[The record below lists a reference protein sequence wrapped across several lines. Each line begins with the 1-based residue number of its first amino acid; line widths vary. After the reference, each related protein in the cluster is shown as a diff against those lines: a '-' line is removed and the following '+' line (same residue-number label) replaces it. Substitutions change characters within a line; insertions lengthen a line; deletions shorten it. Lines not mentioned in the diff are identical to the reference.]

1 MIIVE
6 KRENIWKK
14 KFMEKNISLE
24 RIRNIGIVAH
34 IDAGKTTTTERILYY
49 TGRIYRMGEVDEGTA
64 FMDWMEQE
72 QERGITITAASTTCF
87 WRDYQI
93 NIIDTPGH
101 VDFTVEVERSL
112 KVLDGCVVIFC
123 GVGGVE
129 PQSETVWRQADR
141 YKVARIAYVNKLDR
155 IGSDFFNVVKQMEEK
170 LGAKPLI
177 LQLPYG
183 REENFQGV
191 IDLLEMKALLYDVD
205 PEGLEYRQIDI
216 PEEFKEIA
224 SEYREKLMERIAE
237 MDDLLMYK
245 FIHNEEISPLDLK
258 EGIRRATLK
267 NKVVPV
273 LCGASLRN
281 KGIQP
286 LLDAICDYLPSPL
299 DRKTITGKDPFTQ
312 EIIEREIDPEGYFSA
327 LCFKVMIDPYVGKLS
342 YFRIY
347 SGRIETG
354 MYVYNVN
361 KRIKERIQKIVRM
374 HANKQEIIEEA
385 SAGDIV
391 ACVGLKE
398 TVTGETI
405 CDEEH
410 PILLESMHFP
420 EPVISMAIE
429 PISKGDQD
437 RLSLALDKIEEED
450 PTFKVKYNNE
460 TNQTIIWGMGELH
473 LEIILERL
481 KREFNVS
488 TRVGKPQ
495 VAYKETIRK
504 KVVSEGKFIQQTGG
518 KGQYGKVVIEVE
530 PGEKNSGLV
539 FINKI
544 TRGVIPKEFIPAVE
558 EGVREAAQTGV
569 LANFPVIDIKVT
581 LVDGAYHEVDSS
593 EFSFRMAGFLALKE
607 ALRKGEPVL
616 LEPIMDIE
624 VITPEE
630 YLGDVL
636 GDLNARRAEIISLGQ
651 RGNVRTIRGYVP
663 LAEMFGYVTK
673 IRSLTQGRGS
683 YTMEPSFYQEV
694 PKEILDKILS
704 GIY

>member
-1 MIIVE
+1 VIIVE